1 MSEEDTKAEES
12 TPTTEETKE
21 AEEEKAPEEEEST
34 ATFEPIVRSISIA
47 ERRTI
52 HSERKSISLTYL
64 TGQTRRSGG
73 EDRNGRG
80 GRSPKENFACVIDTC
95 QR

>member
-52 HSERKSISLTYL
+52 HFRKKFDFSYIFN
-64 TGQTRRSGG
+64 RSNSKKW
-73 EDRNGRG
+73 R
-80 GRSPKENFACVIDTC
+80 
-95 QR
+95 